1 MAQFA
6 SNHIRTIR
14 RGALVAAGAMLTLAG
29 CSGNER
35 EAAQVRLVN
44 EPGRV
49 ELAALPNSAGNEVW
63 TTFTIKESTHP
74 TAIASPGT
82 GGACL
87 VADLNSFDMPVMS
100 DPQRRCT
107 KNSDCQGG
115 INVQGTPTQ
124 SWAAYCDIDG
134 DKKCWVRPGPQ
145 GALCKIGPQPQNVAI
160 ETPRFPL
167 DGFKATYSGPVRW
180 RAVACLNGYNP
191 PNNRDCSLVDG
202 DNRREVMGP
211 PRAIP

>member
-1 MAQFA
+1 
-6 SNHIRTIR
+6 
-14 RGALVAAGAMLTLAG
+14 MLTLAG

-35 EAAQVRLVN
+35 EPAQVRLVN

-49 ELAALPNSAGNEVW
+49 ELAALPNSAGNEIW

-107 KNSDCQGG
+107 KNADCQGG
-115 INVQGTPTQ
+115 IVNQPGSPTEG
-124 SWAAYCDIDG
+124 WFGYCDIDG
-134 DKKCWVRPGPQ
+134 DKKCWMRPGKQ
-145 GALCKIGPQPQNVAI
+145 LQLCKIGPQPQNVSI
-160 ETPRFPL
+160 ETPRLPL
-167 DGFKATYSGPVRW
+167 AGFKAAYPGPVRW
-180 RAVACLNGYNP
+180 RAVACLNGYNGST
-191 PNNRDCSLVDG
+191 NRDCSLVDG
-202 DNRREVMGP
+202 GVRREVFGT
-211 PRAIP
+211 PRAVP